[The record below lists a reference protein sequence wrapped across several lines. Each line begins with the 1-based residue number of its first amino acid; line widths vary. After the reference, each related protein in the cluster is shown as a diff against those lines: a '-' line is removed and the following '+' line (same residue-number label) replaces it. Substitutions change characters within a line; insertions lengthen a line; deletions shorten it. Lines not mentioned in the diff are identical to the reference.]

1 MYYNMT
7 YRDTIYQY
15 LTDPRVVY
23 VKSKIYKYRAGLMCY
38 NNVLPKLETHLVDH
52 CNLNCKGCSHFS
64 PLSSPAFA
72 DFNQFSKDITRLSE
86 LFKNINRFRI
96 LGGEP
101 LLHPEIIKF
110 ISFARMKLPASNIR
124 IVTNGIL
131 LPKMT
136 PLFWET
142 MADSKISIDITIYP
156 KVPVRVDTIKAL
168 AEKYDIDLDINY
180 PTSFRKIPINFNGDC
195 NIKQSLDTCRGNF
208 YSPFLRDG
216 HIYLCAHM
224 TMFQLFENAFDI
236 IPPLNVKPI
245 EGINIHENITGKE
258 IINYTLKPQSCCG
271 FCNWKERIFF
281 PWDISKRKE
290 DEWI

>member
-1 MYYNMT
+1 M
-7 YRDTIYQY
+7 IYQY
-15 LTDPRVVY
+15 LDDPKVVFI
-23 VKSKIYKYRAGLMCY
+23 KSNLHKYRARLMYY

-64 PLSSPAFA
+64 PLSSPTFA
-72 DFNQFSKDITRLSE
+72 DYNQFTKDITRLSE
-86 LFKNINRFRI
+86 LFKNINRFRM

-124 IVTNGIL
+124 IVTNGVL

-136 PLFWET
+136 PLLWET
-142 MADSKISIDITIYP
+142 IADSKVSIDITVYP

-168 AEKYDIDLDINY
+168 AKKYDINLTINY
-180 PTSFRKIPINFNGDC
+180 PTIFRKIPKNFNGDC
-195 NIKQSLDTCRGNF
+195 NIKQSLDICRGNF
-208 YSPFLRDG
+208 YAPFLRDG
-216 HIYLCAHM
+216 YIYLCAHM
-224 TMFQLFENAFDI
+224 TMFKLFETAFDI
-236 IPPLNVKPI
+236 TPPPNVKPI
-245 EGINIHENITGKE
+245 EGINIYENITGKE

-271 FCNWKERIFF
+271 FCNWETRSFF

>member
-7 YRDTIYQY
+7 YRNMIYQH
-15 LTDPRVVY
+15 LADPKAVFI
-23 VKSKIYKYRAGLMCY
+23 KSNLYKYRARLMYY

-72 DFNQFSKDITRLSE
+72 DYNQFSKDITRLSE

-101 LLHPEIIKF
+101 LLHPEISKF

-124 IVTNGIL
+124 IVTNGVL

-142 MADSKISIDITIYP
+142 IADSKVSIDITVYP
-156 KVPVRVDTIKAL
+156 KVPVRVDTIKTIAK
-168 AEKYDIDLDINY
+168 KYDINLAINY
-180 PTSFRKIPINFNGDC
+180 PTRFRKIPKNFNGDC
-195 NIKQSLDTCRGNF
+195 NIKKSLDICRGNF
-208 YSPFLRDG
+208 YCPFLRDG
-216 HIYLCAHM
+216 RIYLCAHM
-224 TMFQLFENAFDI
+224 TMFKLLENTFDI
-236 IPPLNVKPI
+236 TPPPNVKPI

-271 FCNWKERIFF
+271 FCNWEKRIFF